1 MKSNRG
7 QEVFYIKNEDLK
19 KIRNYFFKKE
29 KFVILALINIGINVA
44 LRISDLGN
52 LKFEDITE
60 EWKIRI
66 KEKKTGKYKY
76 VKLNAICKNNIN
88 QLKVIYTNKG
98 IPPTGYIF
106 KSLNREYIKKGID
119 KSINSS
125 SVSKYFVKAKIDLKI
140 PYAIGT
146 HSLRKT
152 WGHNVYKRTKDIGSI
167 MKILNH
173 SSASQTLKYI
183 GIDQEEIDSIY
194 DNFNL

>member
-7 QEVFYIKNEDLK
+7 QEVFYIKKKDLT
-19 KIRNYFFKKE
+19 KIRNYFFRKE
-29 KFVILALINIGINVA
+29 KFVILALINVGINVA

-60 EWKIRI
+60 EWKVKI

-76 VKLNAICKNNIN
+76 IKLNAICKNNIN
-88 QLKVIYTNKG
+88 QLKVIYNDRG
-98 IPPTGYIF
+98 ILPTVYIF
-106 KSLNREYIKKGID
+106 KSLNREYLKKGID
-119 KSINSS
+119 KSLNTS
-125 SVSKYFVKAKIDLKI
+125 SVSKYFVKARIDLKI

-152 WGHNVYKRTKDIGSI
+152 WGYNVYRRTKDIAPI
-167 MKILNH
+167 MKVLNH

-194 DNFNL
+194 DKFNF

>member
-7 QEVFYIKNEDLK
+7 QEVFYIKKEDLK

-98 IPPTGYIF
+98 ILPTGYIF

-146 HSLRKT
+146 HSTHTKKKT
-152 WGHNVYKRTKDIGSI
+152 ENY
-167 MKILNH
+167 LNLLELVLL
-173 SSASQTLKYI
+173 TLKCEKVVVLMKELYELEAKI
-183 GIDQEEIDSIY
+183 WKKK
-194 DNFNL
+194 